1 MNVTSGVNA
10 QTALLPPSERGND
23 EKPVAEIVDFNAYGN
38 KPRCLMCLGTT
49 ALFTGV
55 FSGVC
60 SGAVA
65 SVSSG
70 TAYTTALT
78 VLGASFGMGG
88 IGMMGIC
95 AGLYLSANGIRT
107 RPAWP

>member
-10 QTALLPPSERGND
+10 QTPLLPTSERCN
-23 EKPVAEIVDFNAYGN
+23 EESPAAEIVEFNVHGN
-38 KPRCLMCLGTT
+38 KPRCLICVGTS
-49 ALFTGV
+49 ALITSV

-60 SGAVA
+60 SGVVA

-70 TAYTTALT
+70 ATYTTALT

-95 AGLYLSANGIRT
+95 AGLYLSANGVRT

>member
-10 QTALLPPSERGND
+10 QTPLLPPSERCNK
-23 EKPVAEIVDFNAYGN
+23 ESPAAEIVEFNAYGH
-38 KPRCLMCLGTT
+38 KPRCLMCLGTS
-49 ALFTGV
+49 ALFTGI

-60 SGAVA
+60 SGVVA
-65 SVSSG
+65 GVSSG
-70 TAYTTALT
+70 ATYTTALA
-78 VLGASFGMGG
+78 VLGASVGMGG

-95 AGLYLSANGIRT
+95 AGLYLSANGVRT

>member
-1 MNVTSGVNA
+1 
-10 QTALLPPSERGND
+10 
-23 EKPVAEIVDFNAYGN
+23 
-38 KPRCLMCLGTT
+38 MCLGTT
-49 ALFTGV
+49 ALFTSV

-70 TAYTTALT
+70 AAYTTALT

-88 IGMMGIC
+88 NWYDGNMR
-95 AGLYLSANGIRT
+95 RT
-107 RPAWP
+107 IP